1 MSSAPSS
8 PVPSNS
14 LHATL
19 RRQLRRL
26 GQRADALPADSQ
38 SWTAFLNA
46 VGRAYDEC
54 DQLVYLVTRAER
66 KSTDELM
73 RSQIALAE
81 AQRLAGLGSW
91 SLVPGESLVLIS
103 AELARILSLDGHA
116 RQVTLEV
123 ILSRIDEAQREF
135 VVRAVARASQLAVDD
150 VTELRVLGTDGPM
163 RWCQCRIRSR
173 TDDHGRVTKIDG
185 TFLDITERR
194 SAEDTV
200 KALAYLDPLTG
211 LSNRTRFIEFLEVA
225 RQDFDALERPFALL
239 FIDLDGFKAIN
250 DTMGHNCGDD
260 LLKRIGLR
268 LKDGVRASDHVGRFG
283 GDEFLILLNGMSS
296 LADVE
301 QVAATL
307 LRAMALPAKLA
318 GKAVSVSASIGIAQY
333 TSDTG
338 TVNNLLR
345 NADAAMYA
353 AKQAGRNAYRV
364 FSHISKHTGPREH
377 VLVHALRQAILED
390 SLILVYQPIVDG
402 LSGRMLG
409 SEALSRWTHPE
420 FGVVTPDVFIPMAER
435 FGLMQALSRS
445 MMRRACAQLR
455 RLIDLGYPEQFMS
468 LNVSPHQFD
477 GDDLVRDLTESVAQ
491 AGIAPCNVQLEITEG
506 AIMTDPRRAASILN
520 NLADLGYRIA
530 LDDFGAGQS
539 SLTYLRQLPV
549 HCIKIDRSFISE
561 LTEDR
566 DPGPILRAIVGMANG
581 LKCETLPEGIETEA
595 QRNQLLSLGCRW
607 MQGYFFARPLAGVA
621 LEALLVLQRTG
632 VAPRPKVIGNGNDI
646 GASLAAEIGLTV

>member
-1 MSSAPSS
+1 M
-8 PVPSNS
+8 
-14 LHATL
+14 HATL

-26 GQRADALPADSQ
+26 GQQAGAAPQDAQ
-38 SWTAFLNA
+38 SWMALLNA

-91 SLVPGESLVLIS
+91 SLVPGASLVLIS
-103 AELARILSLDGHA
+103 AELARILGLDGHA
-116 RQVTLEV
+116 RQIALEV
-123 ILSRIDEAQREF
+123 ILARIDEAQREF
-135 VVRAVARASQLAVDD
+135 VVRAVARASKVAIDD
-150 VTELRVLGTDGPM
+150 VTELRVLSAEGPM

-194 SAEDTV
+194 SAEDSV
-200 KALAYLDPLTG
+200 KELAYLDPLTG
-211 LSNRTRFIEFLEVA
+211 LSNRTRFIEYLEAA
-225 RQDFDALERPFALL
+225 RQEFDTLERPFALL

-250 DTMGHNCGDD
+250 DTLGHNCGDD

-268 LKDGVRASDHVGRFG
+268 LKDGVRATDQVGRFG
-283 GDEFLILLNGMSS
+283 GDEFLILLNGMSN
-296 LADVE
+296 LADVQ

-307 LRAMALPAKLA
+307 LKAMALPTMLA
-318 GKAVSVSASIGIAQY
+318 GKAVSVSASIGIAQFN
-333 TSDTG
+333 SDTG

-353 AKQAGRNAYRV
+353 AKQAGRNAYQVYSPASNR
-364 FSHISKHTGPREH
+364 SGPREH

-390 SLILVYQPIVDG
+390 SLTLVYQPIVDG

-420 FGVVTPDVFIPMAER
+420 FGTVTPDIFIPIAER
-435 FGLMQALSRS
+435 FGLIQVLSRS
-445 MMRRACAQLR
+445 MMRRACQQLR
-455 RLIDLGYPEQFMS
+455 RLHHLGYPDQFMS

-477 GDDLVRDLTESVAQ
+477 GDDLVKDLTDAVAR
-491 AGIAPCNVQLEITEG
+491 AGIAPSNVQLEITEG

-561 LTEDR
+561 LTEDS

-581 LKCETLPEGIETEA
+581 LKCETLPEGIESEA

-607 MQGYFFARPLAGVA
+607 MQGYFFARPQAGKE
-621 LEALLVLQRTG
+621 LESLLVLQRSG
-632 VAPRPKVIGNGNDI
+632 LVPRSHAGNA
-646 GASLAAEIGLTV
+646 GAKASADIGLTV